1 VSPRDTSTGD
11 VLEQMVLP
19 ALTQGGY
26 QVTKHVKVGLR
37 PGGGKHIVDVVAGDG
52 FGRAILIELKWQQT
66 AGTTE
71 QKIPFEV
78 ICLARS
84 LKQSTGRY
92 AAAYLVLG
100 GDGWT
105 LRDFYIRGGLNEYLK
120 DSDSVTILGMETF
133 IAKANKREL

>member
-19 ALTQGGY
+19 ALKQGGY
-26 QVTKHVKVGLR
+26 QVTKHVHVGAR
-37 PGGGKHIVDVVAGDG
+37 PGGGKHIVDVVAGNG
-52 FGRAILIELKWQQT
+52 AGRAVMIELKWQQT

-78 ICLARS
+78 MCLAHT
-84 LKQSTGRY
+84 LKASGGRF

-105 LRDFYIRGGLNEYLK
+105 LREFYVRGGLVPYMG
-120 DSDSVTILGMETF
+120 DIGSVKILGMETF
-133 IAKANKREL
+133 IAMANKKEL